1 MALRYLRRPNKPV
14 RKSLPFIVF
23 FSITVFACAGKQAV
37 QPPAPVVQS
46 QEKNAEFLNQLRERM
61 HEEEEAFEALYEKMD
76 EYQTLMAACERL
88 ADTKENRSLR
98 ASCKER
104 LKALKEELTTL
115 SRFLQ
120 DQPE

>member
-1 MALRYLRRPNKPV
+1 M
-14 RKSLPFIVF
+14 RKSLLFIVF
-23 FSITVFACAGKQAV
+23 FPLTVFACAGSHAV

-46 QEKNAEFLNQLRERM
+46 QEKNAEFLNQLQERM
-61 HEEEEAFEALYEKMD
+61 HEEEEAFKVLSEKMD

-88 ADTKENRSLR
+88 ADTEENRSLR

-104 LKALKEELTTL
+104 LKALKEELTSL

-120 DQPE
+120 NQPE